1 MAVMQSA
8 YEGVCANAYKWSNDA
23 SHDLSCSAR
32 PANESLVNGTQLQRV
47 NRSTAYGYHVM
58 AESSHM
64 HAIVELD
71 QCRVA
76 VLPFTAGS
84 RLATPDVYSKA
95 CQMLSAPPADLE
107 ELLVESGILRVA
119 TAEEAA

>member
-1 MAVMQSA
+1 
-8 YEGVCANAYKWSNDA
+8 
-23 SHDLSCSAR
+23 
-32 PANESLVNGTQLQRV
+32 
-47 NRSTAYGYHVM
+47 M

-107 ELLVESGILRVA
+107 ELLVESGILRVV
-119 TAEEAA
+119 TAEEAARLEAVRLEEHRRLAPELRLPSASGCEADLRVLSRCPQSPLH